1 MPCNEWG
8 AGHEVK
14 AELLLYPSSHTP
26 PSCPP
31 MARAQKRCGKEGRR
45 MFGIEMYIDACR
57 RMKFVVV
64 KSVLAMMMAVVFDN
78 DADGDPSS
86 SSYFPSPSPPN
97 IT

>member
-14 AELLLYPSSHTP
+14 AEYLSCALL
-26 PSCPP
+26 P
-31 MARAQKRCGKEGRR
+31 MASRLPTRDGAGTEEAWKAGRR

-64 KSVLAMMMAVVFDN
+64 KSVLAMMMAVFV
-78 DADGDPSS
+78 
-86 SSYFPSPSPPN
+86 
-97 IT
+97 